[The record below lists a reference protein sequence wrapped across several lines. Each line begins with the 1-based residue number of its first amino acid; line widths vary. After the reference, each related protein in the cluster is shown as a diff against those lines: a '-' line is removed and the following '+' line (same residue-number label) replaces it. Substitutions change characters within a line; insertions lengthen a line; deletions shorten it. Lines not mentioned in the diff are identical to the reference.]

1 MLSNTTEKKGRRIGL
16 MIYVFAEYKSI
27 DGDYKMFNVE
37 PKVLLM
43 LLLNPYHCS

>member
-1 MLSNTTEKKGRRIGL
+1 MLSYTTKKGRKVDSI
-16 MIYVFAEYKSI
+16 IYVRVDYKSI
-27 DGDYKMFNVE
+27 DGDHKMFNVK